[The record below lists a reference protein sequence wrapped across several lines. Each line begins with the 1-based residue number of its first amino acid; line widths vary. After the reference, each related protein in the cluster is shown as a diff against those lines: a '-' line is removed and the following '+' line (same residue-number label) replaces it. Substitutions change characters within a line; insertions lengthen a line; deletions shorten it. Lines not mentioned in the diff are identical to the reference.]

1 MQIKPVKNMDF
12 LEAAILCYR
21 QFWERAWQG
30 HPHPQSCHFD
40 GGLGDLRMLAYCDY
54 ELGHPD
60 ATSQTAALL
69 FANIIATNTDLCWGE
84 DTSGAYYLFSAQA
97 YPRFACRVS
106 DFVMALSHSGLS
118 QFDSFEVLSE
128 KILLELLM
136 AGFELSELTGLKAIV
151 DACRADGCETYSEKM
166 LDAIA
171 RLYDLKEAD
180 LDGFLSL
187 LPH

>member
-1 MQIKPVKNMDF
+1 MAF

-21 QFWERAWQG
+21 AFWERAWQG
-30 HPHPQSCHFD
+30 HSHPQTCHFN

-60 ATSQTAALL
+60 ATYQTAALL
-69 FANIIATNTDLCWGE
+69 FANIIETNTDLCWGE
-84 DTSGAYYLFSAQA
+84 DASGEYYLFSAQS

-106 DFVMALSHSGLS
+106 DFVMTLSHSGLS

-136 AGFELSELTGLKAIV
+136 AGFERSQLTRLKAIV
-151 DACRADGCETYSEKM
+151 DACRADGSETYSEKM
-166 LDAIA
+166 LEAIA
-171 RLYDLKEAD
+171 GLFDLTEAD

-187 LPH
+187 LLPSEGPE